1 MQADLSH
8 CTVLLNEAVDAL
20 SVQPDG
26 HYIDAT
32 FGRGGHSQ
40 GILNLLGQNGR
51 LVSLDRDAEAFNS
64 ERAQSMLL
72 DQRFA
77 LKQSCFS
84 QYFLPKASIFL
95 FTASKD
101 FIASSSIF
109 APSVCWY
116 CMI

>member
-1 MQADLSH
+1 MEHLPVMY
-8 CTVLLNEAVDAL
+8 TEVLQYLAIKDN
-20 SVQPDG
+20 G
-26 HYIDAT
+26 IYIDCT

-77 LKQSCFS
+77 LKQS
-84 QYFLPKASIFL
+84 
-95 FTASKD
+95 
-101 FIASSSIF
+101 
-109 APSVCWY
+109 
-116 CMI
+116 